1 MQNSMAFIP
10 DQIEVVNVVL
20 IRIVEAYL
28 LSISVILKL
37 PVRGRRN
44 DQVHGLVRNLFHAS

>member
-1 MQNSMAFIP
+1 MAFIP

-20 IRIVEAYL
+20 IRIVEADL